1 LWSKGLALPLAI
13 QIHLLSVTVA
23 VLTAVFQ
30 LALSK
35 GGSRHRATGYIWA
48 VAMIFAAL
56 SSFWISSMPMLGPFG
71 PIHIL
76 SVITLIGVPQAV
88 MAARRGNIRAHKLA
102 VLQLVGFALV
112 GAGAFAIFSPGRI
125 LNTWFFG
132 VVLW

>member
-1 LWSKGLALPLAI
+1 VMPLAV
-13 QIHLLSVTVA
+13 QIHLLSVLVA
-23 VLTAVFQ
+23 VPAALLQ

-35 GGSRHRATGYIWA
+35 GGSRHRVIGYIWA
-48 VAMIFAAL
+48 AAMLIAAV

-88 MAARRGNIRAHKLA
+88 MAARRGSIRAHKLA
-102 VLQLVGFALV
+102 VFQLVGFALL

>member
-1 LWSKGLALPLAI
+1 MALPLAI
-13 QIHLLSVTVA
+13 QIHLLSVAVA
-23 VLTAVFQ
+23 VPAAALQ
-30 LALSK
+30 LAMSK
-35 GGSRHRATGYIWA
+35 GGSRHRTIGYIWVA
-48 VAMIFAAL
+48 AMIVAAV

-102 VLQLVGFALV
+102 VFQLVGFALF

-125 LNTWFFG
+125 LNYWFFG
-132 VVLW
+132 AIFW

>member
-1 LWSKGLALPLAI
+1 VMPLAI
-13 QIHLLSVTVA
+13 QIHLLSVLVA
-23 VLTAVFQ
+23 VPAAVLQ

-56 SSFWISSMPMLGPFG
+56 SSFWISSMPILGPFG

-102 VLQLVGFALV
+102 VLQLIGFALV